1 MGTEESV
8 TKVVHGGTTPPLSGN
23 VSAKAYLHKQI
34 VSLQTVNITLTAA
47 ATSELSSLYNRG

>member
-8 TKVVHGGTTPPLSGN
+8 TKVVHGGTTPLLSGN
-23 VSAKAYLHKQI
+23 VSAKAYLHKPI

-47 ATSELSSLYNRG
+47 AASELSSLYNRV